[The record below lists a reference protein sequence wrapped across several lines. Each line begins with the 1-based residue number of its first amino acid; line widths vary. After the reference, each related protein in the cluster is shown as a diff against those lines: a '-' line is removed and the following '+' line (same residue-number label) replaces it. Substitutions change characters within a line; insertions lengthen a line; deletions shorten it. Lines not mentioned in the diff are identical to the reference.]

1 LPSEIKK
8 NKTWLPLNFINEFRT
23 AGAYFLKLPC
33 QQSMNMKNRFLTLVA
48 SVLAGFAGAAVF
60 FYSQSNSGHYAPA
73 ATYNA
78 PARVVNFTP
87 DGGPSV
93 SFEPAAELTVHSVV
107 HIKTYG
113 REDSFNNQFQGDPFF
128 NFFFDNRQRYNPDV
142 PSGSG
147 SGVIVSE
154 NGYVVTNNHVIQGVN
169 KIEVVLNNRK
179 TYVAELVG
187 TDPTTDLALLK
198 IEEKNLPYLTYGN
211 SDDVKVGQWV
221 LAVGN
226 PFNLTSTVTAGI
238 VSAKGRNIN
247 VLEGDPNRG
256 MFPIESFI
264 QTDAAVNP
272 GNSGGALVNTR
283 GELVGINSAIAS
295 NTGSYAGYSFAI
307 PVNMVKKV
315 IKDLLEFGTV
325 QRAYIGVSIRDIDN
339 RLAEEKGIK
348 EFKGVYVSGI
358 TDDGAAAN
366 AGIQEGDIIMKVG
379 DSEVNSSPELQ
390 EQVGKYRPGDK
401 VEVTVMR
408 DAKAISL
415 PVILKNKNNT
425 TTLFVREKE
434 KVNQGDQINF
444 LGATFSQVSDE
455 EKIKLRIRSGLKIL
469 KLSAGKLASS
479 GIKEGFIITSV
490 DKRPINSPEDLKFLE
505 TKKGGVLIEGVY
517 PNGFRA
523 YYGFGL

>member
-1 LPSEIKK
+1 
-8 NKTWLPLNFINEFRT
+8 
-23 AGAYFLKLPC
+23 
-33 QQSMNMKNRFLTLVA
+33 
-48 SVLAGFAGAAVF
+48 
-60 FYSQSNSGHYAPA
+60 
-73 ATYNA
+73 
-78 PARVVNFTP
+78 
-87 DGGPSV
+87 
-93 SFEPAAELTVHSVV
+93 
-107 HIKTYG
+107 
-113 REDSFNNQFQGDPFF
+113 
-128 NFFFDNRQRYNPDV
+128 
-142 PSGSG
+142 
-147 SGVIVSE
+147 
-154 NGYVVTNNHVIQGVN
+154 
-169 KIEVVLNNRK
+169 
-179 TYVAELVG
+179 
-187 TDPTTDLALLK
+187 LALLK

>member
-1 LPSEIKK
+1 
-8 NKTWLPLNFINEFRT
+8 
-23 AGAYFLKLPC
+23 
-33 QQSMNMKNRFLTLVA
+33 
-48 SVLAGFAGAAVF
+48 
-60 FYSQSNSGHYAPA
+60 
-73 ATYNA
+73 
-78 PARVVNFTP
+78 
-87 DGGPSV
+87 V
-93 SFEPAAELTVHSVV
+93 SFEPAAEMTVHSVV

-113 REDSFNNQFQGDPFF
+113 REDNFANSFQGDPFF

-154 NGYVVTNNHVIQGVN
+154 NGYVVTNNHVVQGVT

-187 TDPTTDLALLK
+187 NDPTTDLALLK
-198 IEEKNLPYLTYGN
+198 IEEKNLPYLAYGN

-247 VLEGDPNRG
+247 ILEGDPNRG

-272 GNSGGALVNTR
+272 GNSGGALVNTK

-315 IKDLLEFGTV
+315 IKDLVEFGTV

-366 AGIQEGDIIMKVG
+366 AGIKEGDIIMKVG
-379 DSEVNSSPELQ
+379 GSDVNSSPELQ

-408 DAKAISL
+408 NDKAINL
-415 PVILKNKNNT
+415 PVVLKNKNNT

-434 KVNQGDQINF
+434 KVNKGEGMDF
-444 LGATFSQVSDE
+444 LGATFSTVSDE

-490 DKRPINSPEDLKFLE
+490 DKRPINSAEDLKFLE